1 MSRDQKLCY
10 RKIKTVTCARKK
22 TPWKLT
28 NLQNMNVCQILNRN
42 ESHSGLPLTL
52 KTTRKRIDIDFERV
66 SIVCALAQLTKT
78 QNAELQP
85 GGFSYAIQ
93 EKFYKILD
101 TRLSILVQLL
111 LNSCA
116 SITLYISII
125 CTHANYEPSSS
136 VCKPMA

>member
-93 EKFYKILD
+93 EKF
-101 TRLSILVQLL
+101 S
-111 LNSCA
+111 A
-116 SITLYISII
+116 
-125 CTHANYEPSSS
+125 
-136 VCKPMA
+136 